1 MDSER
6 MQSGLLN
13 FREDCEYLF
22 ALISHNLLF
31 K

>member
-13 FREDCEYLF
+13 FREVCED
-22 ALISHNLLF
+22 IINSIVHKLLQA
-31 K
+31 